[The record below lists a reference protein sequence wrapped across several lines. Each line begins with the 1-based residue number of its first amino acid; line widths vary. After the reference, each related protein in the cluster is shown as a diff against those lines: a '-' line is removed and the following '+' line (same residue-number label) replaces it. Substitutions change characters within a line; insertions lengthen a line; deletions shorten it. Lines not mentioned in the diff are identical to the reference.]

1 MEVEGDA
8 RGERAGGG
16 RRWLVMC
23 CEEREMEIDT
33 LVRKRY
39 IDVVAIMV
47 ANVTTGFIGYRG
59 GGGGCGWDNRVHGIG
74 RAPDGWKASS
84 PLSDHLVFSFFLH
97 SLFFGQSLCLPLPL
111 LSSLPPLLSSLLVP
125 PSYLFS
131 PLPSHPSPLLFLYLS
146 LPPSFFSALF
156 LFSFN
161 LSFLILTPSLFLPLS
176 LSTSPS
182 SSLSLS
188 LSPSFLLES
197 RDVAHHVAFYE

>member
-84 PLSDHLVFSFFLH
+84 PLSDHLVFSFFLR

-111 LSSLPPLLSSLLVP
+111 LSSLPPLLSSLLFSFLP
-125 PSYLFS
+125 PIYS
-131 PLPSHPSPLLFLYLS
+131 PLSPPTLPLLFS
-146 LPPSFFSALF
+146 VSPALPPSFFSTLF
-156 LFSFN
+156 LFS
-161 LSFLILTPSLFLPLS
+161 
-176 LSTSPS
+176 
-182 SSLSLS
+182 
-188 LSPSFLLES
+188 
-197 RDVAHHVAFYE
+197 